1 MLDACMRGVSLTQYE
16 RRHVE
21 RGEGEKPMDRK
32 CLDVLDLTIGMHAS
46 TMVLTY
52 VM

>member
-1 MLDACMRGVSLTQYE
+1 M
-16 RRHVE
+16 E
-21 RGEGEKPMDRK
+21 RGEGEKVVDHK
-32 CLDVLDLTIGMHAS
+32 CLDVLDLTIGMHGS

>member
-1 MLDACMRGVSLTQYE
+1 M
-16 RRHVE
+16 E
-21 RGEGEKPMDRK
+21 RGEGEKVVDRK
-32 CLDVLDLTIGMHAS
+32 WLDVLDLTIGMHAS

>member
-1 MLDACMRGVSLTQYE
+1 MLDTCMRGVSLTRYG

-21 RGEGEKPMDRK
+21 RGESEKLVDRK